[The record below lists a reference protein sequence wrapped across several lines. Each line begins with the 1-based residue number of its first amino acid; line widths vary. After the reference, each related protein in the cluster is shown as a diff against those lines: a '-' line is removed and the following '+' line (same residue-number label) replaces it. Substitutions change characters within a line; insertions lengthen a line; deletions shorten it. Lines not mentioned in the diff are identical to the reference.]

1 MNARHARLVM
11 PRDGSIDVSKTET
24 TGSLGVALLGYGYAG
39 KTFHAPLLAGI
50 DDIDLRIFMSS
61 DATKV
66 QKDFPD
72 ATVEEDADKVF
83 ANHEISLVVIATPN
97 DSHFDLAKRA
107 LSAGKHV
114 VVDKPFT
121 TTVAEATELIEL
133 AQKKSLVLSVFHNR
147 RWDADFL
154 TVKKLLEEKSLGNVM
169 HFESHFDRY
178 RPIVQQRWREQAGA
192 GTGIWFDLGSHLLDQ
207 ALCLF
212 GEPDSIQ
219 ASLEIQREK
228 GTAVDFF
235 HVVLGFGKA
244 RVILHGSV
252 LVPAESP
259 RFVLHGTVGSYI
271 KYGLDVQEA
280 ALKMGTDVHS
290 ADWGVD
296 DRDGTLTTYVDDSPS
311 PKTISTKRGN
321 YLAYYE
327 GVRDAIKGDAPNP
340 VPATEAKAVMVL
352 LERGIESN
360 VSGKTIDL

>member
-1 MNARHARLVM
+1 MDEGN
-11 PRDGSIDVSKTET
+11 DVSKAET

-50 DDIDLRIFMSS
+50 EDIDLCVIMSS

-66 QKDFPD
+66 HKDFPD
-72 ATVEEDADKVF
+72 AIVEADADKVF
-83 ANHEISLVVIATPN
+83 ANQEVSLVVIATPN

-107 LSAGKHV
+107 LNAGKHV

-121 TTVAEATELIEL
+121 TTVAEATELIDL
-133 AQKKSLVLSVFHNR
+133 AEKKSLVLSVFHNR

-154 TVKKLLEEKSLGNVM
+154 TVKELMDEKSLGKVM

-178 RPIVQQRWREQAGA
+178 RPVVQQRWREQAGA

-207 ALCLF
+207 TLCLF

-235 HVVLGFGKA
+235 HVVLGYGKA

-259 RFVLHGTVGSYI
+259 RFVIHGTVGSYI

-280 ALKMGTDVHS
+280 ALKLGTDVHS
-290 ADWGVD
+290 SDWGTD
-296 DRDGTLTTYVDDSPS
+296 NRDGVLTTYVDDSPY
-311 PKTISTKRGN
+311 PKSIKTKRGN

-327 GVRDAIKGDAPNP
+327 GVRDAIRGDAPNP
-340 VPATEAKAVMVL
+340 VPATEAKAVMLL
-352 LERGIESN
+352 LERGVESH